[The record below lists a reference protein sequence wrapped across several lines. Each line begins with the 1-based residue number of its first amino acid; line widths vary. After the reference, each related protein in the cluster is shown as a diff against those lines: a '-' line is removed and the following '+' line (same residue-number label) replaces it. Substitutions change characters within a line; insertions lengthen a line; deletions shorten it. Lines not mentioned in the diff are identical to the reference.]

1 VWPSPVGV
9 MGVAI
14 CRCGCPVGVVE
25 APKVTRRE
33 ECYPFSLWSFGD
45 LQLIKVPKDA
55 RHGAK
60 LHPFHV
66 LILVR
71 LLRAPNGVP
80 TRTGLLGAFATAG
93 HNRGILSWGSLES
106 KE

>member
-1 VWPSPVGV
+1 MRVWPSLVGV
-9 MGVAI
+9 VGVAI

-33 ECYPFSLWSFGD
+33 ECYPFFLWSFGD
-45 LQLIKVPKDA
+45 LKDA

-60 LHPFHV
+60 LHPFPV